1 MATLLETASAF
12 FTQERWV
19 FDTAKD
25 APVLRLGFEGKS
37 GRWRCFLE
45 AKEAMAQ
52 LVFFSVREGAVPDAR
67 KTAVAELLMRIN
79 CRLNVGNFELN
90 FDDGLVRF
98 RSGLDVEGVTSVAPL
113 LKGLTLLNVAT
124 MDKYLPA
131 IEHVVRGEH
140 PVKALA
146 AAD

>member
-1 MATLLETASAF
+1 MAILLETAKAF
-12 FTQERWV
+12 FTQERWA
-19 FDTAKD
+19 FDAAKD
-25 APVLRLGFEGKS
+25 AAVLRLGFEGKA

-45 AKEAMAQ
+45 AKEPVAQ
-52 LVFFSVREGAVPDAR
+52 LVFFSVRDGAVPDGRRA
-67 KTAVAELLMRIN
+67 AVAELLMRLN

-98 RSGLDVEGVTSVAPL
+98 RTGLDVEGVAPVAPL
-113 LKGLTLLNVAT
+113 LRGLTLLNVAT

-131 IEHVVRGEH
+131 IEQVVRGEH